1 MSSLPDPNQLLV
13 GALAFLR
20 ISGILFA
27 LPIIGDSPTPV
38 RARILTALALTIG
51 LQPIIPISWAPTLTQ
66 DVFQVAVYIFRELLI
81 GLVIGF
87 IARVAFDGLV
97 MASSVVAYQMGF
109 GTASLFMPDY
119 SERLDSFTA
128 FHRMLVM
135 LIFLSLGLH
144 HVFVAAIVDSFKLI
158 PGGTAT
164 LHGPLASMLVTLT
177 GGMIAVA
184 IQLAAPILVA
194 LLFTMAALGLVA
206 RAVPNMNVFV
216 ISFPT
221 SFVIGLVVYIATLPF
236 FPAWMRDHFLSS
248 HEQMFAAL
256 RTMVR

>member
-1 MSSLPDPNQLLV
+1 MSPLPDPNQLLM

-38 RARILTALALTIG
+38 RARILIALALTVG
-51 LQPIIPISWAPTLTQ
+51 LQPVIPIAWAPALNV
-66 DVFQVAVYIFRELLI
+66 DVLQIAVYVMRELLI
-81 GLVIGF
+81 GLITGF
-87 IARVAFDGLV
+87 FARVAFDGLV
-97 MASSVVAYQMGF
+97 MASSIVAYQMGF
-109 GTASLFMPDY
+109 GTANLFVPDY

-128 FHRMLVM
+128 FHRMIVM

-144 HVFVAAIVDSFKLI
+144 NIFVSAIVDSFRLI

-164 LHGPLASMLVTLT
+164 MNGSLASMLITLT
-177 GGMIAVA
+177 GGMIAIA
-184 IQLAAPILVA
+184 IQLAAPVLVA

-236 FPAWMRDHFLSS
+236 FPEWMHEHFLSS
-248 HEQMFAAL
+248 HEQMHAAL
-256 RTMVR
+256 KAMVH

>member
-1 MSSLPDPNQLLV
+1 MSPLPDPNQLLV

-20 ISGILFA
+20 ITGILFA

-38 RARILTALALTIG
+38 RARILAGLALTIG
-51 LQPIIPISWAPTLTQ
+51 LQPVIPVAWAPALSV
-66 DVFQVAVYIFRELLI
+66 DVLQIVAYVLRELFI
-81 GLVIGF
+81 GLVTGF
-87 IARVAFDGLV
+87 FARVAFDGLV
-97 MASSVVAYQMGF
+97 MAASIVAYQMGF
-109 GTASLFMPDY
+109 GTANLFMPDY
-119 SERLDSFTA
+119 AERLDSFTA

-144 HVFVAAIVDSFKLI
+144 HIFISAIVDSFLLI

-164 LHGPLASMLVTLT
+164 LNGSLASLLINLT
-177 GGMIAVA
+177 GGMIAVS

-216 ISFPT
+216 ISFPM

-236 FPAWMRDHFLSS
+236 FPEWMREHFLSS

>member
-1 MSSLPDPNQLLV
+1 MSPLPDPNQLLV
-13 GALAFLR
+13 GALVFLR
-20 ISGILFA
+20 IGGILFA

-51 LQPIIPISWAPTLTQ
+51 LQPMIPLSWAPSLTV
-66 DVFQVAVYIFRELLI
+66 DVLQIAVYIFRELLI
-81 GLVIGF
+81 GVVTGF
-87 IARVAFDGLV
+87 FARIAFDALV
-97 MASSVVAYQMGF
+97 MAASVVAFQMGF
-109 GTASLFMPDY
+109 GTASMFLPDY

-128 FHRMLVM
+128 FHRMIVM

-144 HVFVAAIVDSFKLI
+144 HIFISAIVDSFRLI
-158 PGGTAT
+158 PGGGAA
-164 LHGPLASMLVTLT
+164 LNGSLPVLLITLT
-177 GGMIAVA
+177 GGMIAIA

-206 RAVPNMNVFV
+206 RTVPNMNVFV
-216 ISFPT
+216 MSFPA
-221 SFVIGLVVYIATLPF
+221 SFVIGLVVYIATLPL
-236 FPAWMRDHFLSS
+236 FPEWMREHFMNS

>member
-1 MSSLPDPNQLLV
+1 VSPLPDPNQLLI

-20 ISGILFA
+20 ITGILFA
-27 LPIIGDSPTPV
+27 LPLIGDSPTPV
-38 RARILTALALTIG
+38 RARILAALALTIG
-51 LQPIIPISWAPTLTQ
+51 LQSVIPVSWAPALTV
-66 DVFQVAVYIFRELLI
+66 DVLQIAVYVVRELLI
-81 GLVIGF
+81 GLVTGF
-87 IARVAFDGLV
+87 FARVTFDGLV
-97 MASSVVAYQMGF
+97 MASSIVAYQMGF
-109 GTASLFMPDY
+109 GTANMFLPDY

-128 FHRMLVM
+128 FHRMIVM

-144 HVFVAAIVDSFKLI
+144 HIFIAGIVDSFKLV
-158 PGGTAT
+158 PGGTAVMQGSLAT
-164 LHGPLASMLVTLT
+164 LMIQIT

-194 LLFTMAALGLVA
+194 LMFTMAALGLIA
-206 RAVPNMNVFV
+206 RTVPNMNVFI
-216 ISFPT
+216 ISFPA

-236 FPAWMRDHFLSS
+236 FPEWMREHFLSS

>member
-1 MSSLPDPNQLLV
+1 MSPLPDPNQLLI

-20 ISGILFA
+20 ITGILFA

-38 RARILTALALTIG
+38 RARILAGLALTIG
-51 LQPIIPISWAPTLTQ
+51 LQSAIPISWAPSLTV
-66 DVFQVAVYIFRELLI
+66 DVLQVAVYVFRELLI
-81 GLVIGF
+81 GLVTGF

-97 MASSVVAYQMGF
+97 MASSIVAYQMGF
-109 GTASLFMPDY
+109 GTANLFMPDY

-144 HVFVAAIVDSFKLI
+144 HIFIAAIVDSFKLI
-158 PGGTAT
+158 PGGTAQ
-164 LHGPLASMLVTLT
+164 LSGSLASLLITIT

-236 FPAWMRDHFLSS
+236 FPEWMHQHFLSS

>member
-1 MSSLPDPNQLLV
+1 MSPLPDPNQLLV

-38 RARILTALALTIG
+38 RARILAALALTIG
-51 LQPIIPISWAPTLTQ
+51 LQPVIPVSWAPAMTV
-66 DVFQVAVYIFRELLI
+66 DVLQVAAYVFRELLI
-81 GLVIGF
+81 GLVTGF
-87 IARVAFDGLV
+87 FARVAFDGLV
-97 MASSVVAYQMGF
+97 MASSIVAYQMGF
-109 GTASLFMPDY
+109 GTANLFMPDY

-144 HVFVAAIVDSFKLI
+144 HIFVAAIVDSFTLI
-158 PGGTAT
+158 PGGSAAFNGT
-164 LHGPLASMLVTLT
+164 LASLMIDLT
-177 GGMIAVA
+177 TGMIAIS

-216 ISFPT
+216 ISFPA
-221 SFVIGLVVYIATLPF
+221 SFAIGLVVYIATLPF
-236 FPAWMRDHFLSS
+236 FPAWMRDHFVGS